1 MPPVARAIY
10 PGSFDPAHY
19 GHLDI
24 AKRAAA
30 VFDELI
36 IAVYDSPPT
45 KSLMFSTEERVNLFA
60 KSVSDIP
67 NVKVVPFTGL
77 APDVARENGAEF
89 IVRGLRAGFDFELE
103 FEMALM
109 WRHIAPDIDVVC
121 IMSSL
126 EYQFV
131 YSSRIKEVAALGA
144 DVSALVPDHIGQAL
158 SDKLSKKQ

>member
-1 MPPVARAIY
+1 M
-10 PGSFDPAHY
+10 HY

-24 AKRAAA
+24 TKRAAN

-36 IAVYDSPPT
+36 VAVYKSPPT
-45 KSLMFSTEERVNLFA
+45 KSLMFSTEERVDLFA
-60 KSVSDIP
+60 KAVEDMP
-67 NVKVVPFTGL
+67 NVRVVPFTGL
-77 APDVARENGAEF
+77 APNVARDNGAQF

-126 EYQFV
+126 EYQFI

-144 DVSALVPDHIGQAL
+144 DVSELVPAYIDKAL
-158 SDKLSKKQ
+158 SDKLGREQ

>member
-1 MPPVARAIY
+1 MVKAIY

-36 IAVYDSPPT
+36 VTVYKSPPT
-45 KSLMFSTEERVNLFA
+45 KSLMFSTEERVDLFA
-60 KSVSDIP
+60 KAVEDKP
-67 NVKVVPFTGL
+67 NIKVVPFTGL
-77 APDVARENGAEF
+77 APNVARENGAEF

-126 EYQFV
+126 EYQFM

-144 DVSALVPDHIGQAL
+144 DVSELVPHHIGQAL
-158 SDKLSKKQ
+158 SDKLRKKQ

>member
-1 MPPVARAIY
+1 MTSVVKAIY

-24 AKRAAA
+24 AKRAAS

-36 IAVYDSPPT
+36 IAVYKSPPT

-60 KSVSDIP
+60 KAVKGMP
-67 NVKVVPFTGL
+67 NIKVVPFTGL
-77 APDVARENGAEF
+77 APNVARENGAEF

-126 EYQFV
+126 EYQFI

-144 DVSALVPDHIGQAL
+144 DVSELVPDHIGQAL
-158 SDKLSKKQ
+158 SDKLEKKQ

>member
-1 MPPVARAIY
+1 MARAIY
-10 PGSFDPAHY
+10 PGSFDPAHW
-19 GHLDI
+19 GHIDI
-24 AKRAAA
+24 AKRAAE

-36 IAVYDSPPT
+36 IAVYKSPPT
-45 KSLMFSTEERVNLFA
+45 KSLMFSTDERVDMFSRA
-60 KSVSDIP
+60 VEDTP
-67 NVKVVPFTGL
+67 NIEVVPFTGL
-77 APDVARENGAEF
+77 APTVARDNGAQF

-126 EYQFV
+126 EYQFM

-144 DVSALVPDHIGQAL
+144 DISELVPPHIEQAL
-158 SDKLSKKQ
+158 KDRLNSG